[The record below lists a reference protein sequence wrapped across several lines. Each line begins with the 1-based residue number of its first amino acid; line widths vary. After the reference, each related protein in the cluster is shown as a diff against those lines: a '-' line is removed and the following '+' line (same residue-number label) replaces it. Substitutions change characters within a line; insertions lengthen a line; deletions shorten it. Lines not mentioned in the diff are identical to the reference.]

1 MYSKMAAYPALR
13 DGSLIVDDMLWEP
26 LVYPLDGGE

>member
-1 MYSKMAAYPALR
+1 MTQEPTLR
-13 DGSLIVDDMLWEP
+13 YEDGSLIVDDMLWEP